1 MEKSLDTKLKKIR
14 LGQYKPSDF
23 IIADAKD
30 ADMGG
35 GIFCPGVHLEDAS
48 RPRSFPEYLQA
59 MREMVSSGLVDLM
72 LMSASGAE
80 RLVEEGYLLQ
90 FDTTTL
96 QISGDFVIRYI
107 SNINLEIFELFT

>member
-80 RLVEEGYLLQ
+80 RLVEEG
-90 FDTTTL
+90 
-96 QISGDFVIRYI
+96 
-107 SNINLEIFELFT
+107 IFENSPVAKLQMLKTIGWWKGIIQKNLGI